1 MSSENIQPSPTDNSK
16 DKKEDILFEYT
27 IKGLIGKGTFSIVKL
42 GENKSTKEKVAIKI
56 MQKNRIINKED
67 FIRINRELDILK
79 SLNHHPN
86 VIKIYKILED
96 SKKFYIIMEY
106 CENGEL
112 FNRIVEKQHLNED
125 ESALFYYQ
133 LICGLEYIHKNKI
146 AHRDLKPENLLL
158 SKNDILKIIDFG
170 LSNYSNN
177 LLVTPCGSP
186 CYASP
191 EMVSGRKYNGSLIDI
206 WSTGI
211 ILFAMICGYLPF
223 EDKNNELLFEKILKC
238 KIKYPNYIGDL
249 PLDLMKKILV
259 IDPNKRIT
267 LNEIKKHP
275 FYLKGKLLFSQKYPE
290 ITIKK
295 QANLIKNIKPII
307 KNKLTKYKNKKE
319 NKGNIKKR
327 LLDNNY
333 IINIDH
339 INNMNNTYKPSITE
353 NFYYNRIK
361 NETINYDYFNNEKEN
376 IDGNRNINKKEE
388 SFSSNIKSEAIPM
401 DSIPKGFY
409 NDKSK
414 NILEINNKEDKNC
427 VKDDIINYNILSN
440 RTEKSNTNNNNLK
453 KKRINFNKSRKRFLF

>member
-1 MSSENIQPSPTDNSK
+1 MSSENIQPSPTDNSNE
-16 DKKEDILFEYT
+16 KKQDIFFEYT

-42 GENKSTKEKVAIKI
+42 GEKKRTKEKVAIKI

-146 AHRDLKPENLLL
+146 THRDLKPENLLL
-158 SKNDILKIIDFG
+158 SKTDILKIIDFG

-177 LLVTPCGSP
+177 LLATPCGSP

-238 KIKYPNYIGDL
+238 KIKYPNHIGDL

-307 KNKLTKYKNKKE
+307 KNKLIKYKNKKE
-319 NKGNIKKR
+319 EKGKIKKR
-327 LLDNNY
+327 IFDHNY
-333 IINIDH
+333 IRNLDH

-353 NFYYNRIK
+353 NFDYKRIK
-361 NETINYDYFNNEKEN
+361 NEDTGTINYDYFNNEKEN

-388 SFSSNIKSEAIPM
+388 SFSSNIKSEEMPM

-414 NILEINNKEDKNC
+414 IILDINNK
-427 VKDDIINYNILSN
+427 
-440 RTEKSNTNNNNLK
+440 
-453 KKRINFNKSRKRFLF
+453 